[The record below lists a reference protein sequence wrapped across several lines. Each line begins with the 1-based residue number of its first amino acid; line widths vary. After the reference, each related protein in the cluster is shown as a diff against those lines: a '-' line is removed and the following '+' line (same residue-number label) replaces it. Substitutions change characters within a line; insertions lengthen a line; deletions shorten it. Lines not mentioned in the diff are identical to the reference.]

1 MAPDTLLSSNSLAV
15 LRSIKLLLV
24 DVGLFW
30 TGLVLPRPTVK
41 SIAIAWRFIKKSTQG
56 NPE

>member
-1 MAPDTLLSSNSLAV
+1 MAPDTLLIFNSLAV

-30 TGLVLPRPTVK
+30 TGLVYPEPTVK
-41 SIAIAWRFIKKSTQG
+41 SIAIAWRTLKKSSQD
-56 NPE
+56 NPD